1 MPFECRS
8 PKIMSPSEHDYYAVI
23 EFSDGLQLIPSNWL
37 NEDMS
42 MARWP
47 TLTNVQ
53 RYEKAIRNMEPPKEL
68 WTNIPVIK
76 IIAKDSSYEK
86 AKAKLKDAEL
96 LTDFDN
102 DSDARADK
110 SKRSRKKRARM
121 SNSSSDEEEFNGT
134 EVQLDPFPHP
144 PQTINSKTPINIYKA
159 KKEKAVLIKNGN
171 QRLAI
176 NDTTPQITNDI
187 PVFNKSPCTSQSIP
201 AKKKLPNEPSYASNN
216 GSINSQD
223 TLSNKY
229 ARKNTEFARNQ
240 NSPGTVVRHIHSHAA
255 ENQATNVI
263 TSEPTLN
270 IDDNIIFDFPE
281 FEQQKENASP
291 LIDYSPISHI
301 FNNNQSVNVFQR
313 FVVRS
318 LTNIKFDIQNLQREI
333 KTIRKES
340 FATLN
345 RKFEDDLLEEEKE
358 NVLINLPLKTIDGD
372 LRELEENL
380 TNKEFR
386 SQVIKELLQTGGK
399 TLKHMSLQLMRKLF
413 SDDLAEQFSWVGGK
427 KKEVFSDLR
436 ICKAILYVV
445 GKRFTGATENDI
457 AAPIKTWLAHAKER
471 ANSAKNKKKVN

>member
-1 MPFECRS
+1 FCFCS
-8 PKIMSPSEHDYYAVI
+8 
-23 EFSDGLQLIPSNWL
+23 
-37 NEDMS
+37 
-42 MARWP
+42 
-47 TLTNVQ
+47 LT
-53 RYEKAIRNMEPPKEL
+53 E
-68 WTNIPVIK
+68 
-76 IIAKDSSYEK
+76 
-86 AKAKLKDAEL
+86 
-96 LTDFDN
+96 
-102 DSDARADK
+102 
-110 SKRSRKKRARM
+110 
-121 SNSSSDEEEFNGT
+121 
-134 EVQLDPFPHP
+134 
-144 PQTINSKTPINIYKA
+144 
-159 KKEKAVLIKNGN
+159 
-171 QRLAI
+171 
-176 NDTTPQITNDI
+176 
-187 PVFNKSPCTSQSIP
+187 
-201 AKKKLPNEPSYASNN
+201 LPNEPSYTSNN

-255 ENQATNVI
+255 ENQVTNVI

-386 SQVIKELLQTGGK
+386 SQVIKQLLQTGGK

-445 GKRFTGATENDI
+445 GKRFTGATEDDI